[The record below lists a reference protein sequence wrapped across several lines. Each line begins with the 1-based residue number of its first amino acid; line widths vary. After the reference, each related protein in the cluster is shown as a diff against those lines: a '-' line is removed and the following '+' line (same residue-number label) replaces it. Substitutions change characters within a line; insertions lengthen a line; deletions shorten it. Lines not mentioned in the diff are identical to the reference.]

1 MYLKSIEIHG
11 FKSFA
16 DKIKLD
22 FKYGITGIVGPN
34 GSGKSNV
41 SDAVRW
47 VLGEQSARQLRG
59 SSMQDVIF
67 SGTEIR
73 KPMGYAYV
81 TITMDNSDHV
91 LSTDYDEVSVTRR
104 VYRSGESDYLING
117 NPVRLRDIHEL
128 FYDTGIGQDGYSII
142 GQGKIDQILS
152 GKPEER
158 RELFDEACGIV
169 KFRKRKDTAVKK
181 LESEKQ
187 NLLRLTDIL
196 SEVEGRIGPLEKQS
210 EDAKIYLEK
219 KERLK
224 KLDVNIFL
232 AESERY
238 EGLMKELDGKY
249 EALMNDIQGVTD
261 ELDASH
267 SKYEEAG
274 EKISEL
280 DTRIEEMR
288 QEISDSN
295 LKRGQIDSQIKV
307 LTEQIN
313 SLNTTTEHFKGR
325 SGDIKKSLETYGSE
339 LEKLNET
346 KKELGGKVEGL
357 DEEAGGKNK
366 ELASY
371 DSRIEEASAELE
383 AKKQLVLDTI
393 DGRGV
398 LKGEKEKLS
407 TLLSQAE
414 IRKAELAS
422 RLLKAKTSEAEAKDA
437 INAMKQEMETI
448 QKSIRELDTVR
459 EEKEKELE
467 QINSDIDEAT
477 ESDRQ
482 LERTYTE
489 EKTRLESLK
498 NIAERYEGYGNAVRY
513 VMERKKD
520 KSSGIC
526 GVVADLI
533 KVDHQYET
541 AIETALGANIQ
552 NVVVEDDASAKKLIA
567 MLKENKAGRVTFLPL
582 NTIQERD
589 FKAKDAV
596 NEKGVIGM
604 ADTLVKMNKKY
615 DMVAKN
621 LLGNFIVVDNI
632 DNALALARKYRFT
645 LRVVTLSGESLNPG
659 GSMAGGSFRNQSNLL
674 GRGREIDELTEDL
687 KQKLADRDKVLQKI
701 EELRDKKSEIR
712 NALQEITDK
721 MQEESLHL
729 NTANMN
735 LNLAEEKRNE
745 NRSGSDG
752 ISSEVSDLET
762 EIVSIKNSQKE
773 NEEAIQNSEKTEKE
787 ADEEAAKLEE
797 LVKTLTE
804 ESMTLRKEVG
814 EYDVKLTRYKEQ
826 LGYTDEN
833 IQRIE
838 GEVKRL
844 EGEFSTIQDNIAS
857 NEEEVNSKKE
867 AIKNFEEAL
876 LGAGDYDSE
885 KQGELK
891 RLIESRDEATKEQ
904 KKLYEDR
911 DAINERKAGLER
923 ERIRLENQK
932 EKLGENTESRIK
944 YMWEEYNLTL
954 VASREL
960 KDDTLGELPQ
970 MRQESMKLK
979 SEIRNLGDVNV
990 GAIEEYREL
999 SERYSFLTGQRDD
1012 IVKAEED
1019 LNKIIAELTDSMR
1032 KQFMERFTEINKQFD
1047 IVFGEMFGG
1056 GHGNLTLTDDEDV
1069 LEAGINIIAHPP
1081 GKKLQ
1086 NMMQLSGG
1094 EKALTAIALLFAI
1107 QNMKPSPFC
1116 LLDEIEAA
1124 LDEAN
1129 VDRFASYLSKL
1140 TEHTQFIV
1148 ITHRR
1153 GTMTKCDRLYGITM
1167 QEKGVSTQVA
1177 VNLEDS
1183 EWDESGDKK
1192 GD

>member
-59 SSMQDVIF
+59 ASMQDVIF
-67 SGTEIR
+67 AGTEIR

-91 LSTDYDEVSVTRR
+91 LAAEYDEVSVTRR

-117 NPVRLRDIHEL
+117 NPVRLRDINEL

-181 LESEKQ
+181 LESEKA

-196 SEVEGRIGPLEKQS
+196 SEVEGRVGPLQKQS
-210 EDAKIYLEK
+210 EDAKVYLDK
-219 KERLK
+219 KEKLK

-238 EGLMKELDGKY
+238 EGQLAELNGKY
-249 EALMNDIQGVTD
+249 DSVMNDIDGVER
-261 ELDASH
+261 ELSESH
-267 SKYEEAG
+267 SKYAEAG
-274 EKISEL
+274 EKIEEL
-280 DTRIEEMR
+280 DRKIEDMR
-288 QEISDSN
+288 KEISDTT
-295 LKRGQIDSQIKV
+295 LKRGQIDSQIQV
-307 LTEQIN
+307 LKEQIN
-313 SLNTTTEHFKGR
+313 SLITSTEHYKGR
-325 SGDIKKSLETYGSE
+325 DAEICKTLEKHAEE
-339 LEKLNET
+339 LEKLTET
-346 KKELGGKVEGL
+346 KSDIDKKI
-357 DEEAGGKNK
+357 EEAEASGSGKNE
-366 ELASY
+366 ELASF
-371 DSRIEEASAELE
+371 DKRIAEATEGAE

-393 DGRGV
+393 AGRGA
-398 LKGEKEKLS
+398 LKGEKERLA

-414 IRKAELAS
+414 IRKAELSS
-422 RLLKAKTSEAEAKDA
+422 RLLKAKSSEAEAKDA
-437 INAMKQEMETI
+437 IDAMRKEMEGI
-448 QKSIRELDTVR
+448 QDKIKELGITR
-459 EEKEKELE
+459 EEQEKKL
-467 QINSDIDEAT
+467 SDINEEIDNAV
-477 ESDRQ
+477 ESERQ
-482 LERTYTE
+482 LQTAYTE

-498 NIAERYEGYGNAVRY
+498 NIAERYEGYGNAVRFI
-513 VMERKKD
+513 MDRKKD

-533 KVDHQYET
+533 KVDHKYET

-552 NVVVEDDASAKKLIA
+552 NVVVEDDTSAKKLIA
-567 MLKENKAGRVTFLPL
+567 MLKEQRAGRVTFLPL

-589 FKAKDAV
+589 FKAKDAA
-596 NEKGVIGM
+596 NETGVIGM
-604 ADTLVKMNKKY
+604 ADTLVRMDKKY
-615 DMVAKN
+615 DIVAKN

-645 LRVVTLSGESLNPG
+645 LRVVTLAGESLNPG
-659 GSMAGGSFRNQSNLL
+659 GSMAGGFFRNQSNLL
-674 GRGREIDELTEDL
+674 GRSREIDELTATL
-687 KQKLADRDKVLQKI
+687 KQKLADRDKILQKI
-701 EELRDKKSEIR
+701 EELRDNKSEIR
-712 NALQEITDK
+712 NALQDITDE
-721 MQEESLHL
+721 MQKESLRL

-735 LNLAEEKRNE
+735 LNLAEEKRSE
-745 NRSGSDG
+745 NQSGSEG
-752 ISSEVSDLET
+752 ISSEARTLED
-762 EIVSIKNSQKE
+762 EIASIKSEQEANENKLKE
-773 NEEAIQNSEKTEKE
+773 SETIEKD
-787 ADEEAAKLEE
+787 ADEEAARLDG
-797 LVKTLTE
+797 LIKTLTE

-814 EYDVKLTRYKEQ
+814 ENDIRMTQLKEQ
-826 LGYTDEN
+826 QGYAAEN
-833 IQRIE
+833 ISRVE
-838 GEVKRL
+838 GERLRL
-844 EGEFSTIQDNIAS
+844 ESELTTITESLAKNDEDTVFKQDQIKSLEETLLNAGEFD
-857 NEEEVNSKKE
+857 SKKHE
-867 AIKNFEEAL
+867 
-876 LGAGDYDSE
+876 
-885 KQGELK
+885 ELK
-891 RLIESRDEATKEQ
+891 ALIESRDEATKVQ

-911 DAINERKAGLER
+911 DSINERKAGLDR
-923 ERIRLENQK
+923 EKIRIENQR
-932 EKLGENTESRIK
+932 EKLNENTESRTK
-944 YMWEEYNLTL
+944 YMWDEYNLTL
-954 VASREL
+954 IASREL
-960 KDDTLGELPQ
+960 KDDTLGDLSE
-970 MRQESMKLK
+970 MRQESMRLK

-999 SERYSFLTGQRDD
+999 SERYEFLTKQRDD
-1012 IVKAEED
+1012 IIHAEED
-1019 LNKIIAELTDSMR
+1019 LNTIITELTESMR
-1032 KQFMERFTEINKQFD
+1032 KQFIERFREIEKQFD

-1056 GHGNLTLTDDEDV
+1056 GHGTLTLTDEEDV
-1069 LEAGINIIAHPP
+1069 LDAGINIIARPP

-1107 QNMKPSPFC
+1107 QNLKPSPFC

-1183 EWDESGDKK
+1183 QWDDDNKT
-1192 GD
+1192 D

>member
-59 SSMQDVIF
+59 ASMQDVIF
-67 SGTEIR
+67 AGTEIR

-91 LSTDYDEVSVTRR
+91 LAAQYDEVSVTRR

-142 GQGKIDQILS
+142 GQGRIDQILS

-169 KFRKRKDTAVKK
+169 KYRKRKDTAVKK
-181 LESEKQ
+181 LENEKA
-187 NLLRLTDIL
+187 NLLRLTDIIA
-196 SEVEGRIGPLEKQS
+196 EVEGRIGPLEKQS
-210 EDAKIYLEK
+210 ENAKIYLEK

-238 EGLMKELDGKY
+238 EGQLKDLSEKFDVIMENIDGVERELS
-249 EALMNDIQGVTD
+249 E
-261 ELDASH
+261 SH
-267 SKYEEAG
+267 TKYEEAG
-274 EKISEL
+274 
-280 DTRIEEMR
+280 TRIEELDSRIESMR
-288 QEISDSN
+288 QEISDTT
-295 LKRGQIDSQIKV
+295 LKKGQIDSQIKV

-313 SLNTTTEHFKGR
+313 SLKNSTEHFEGR
-325 SGDIKKSLETYGSE
+325 SREINESLEKHGKE
-339 LEKLNET
+339 LDKLNASKAET
-346 KKELGGKVEGL
+346 DRKIEELRESGS
-357 DEEAGGKNK
+357 GKNE

-371 DSRIEEASAELE
+371 DERIAKAQEESE

-393 DGRGV
+393 AGRGA
-398 LKGEKEKLS
+398 LKGEKERLV

-414 IRKAELAS
+414 IRKAELSS
-422 RLLKAKTSEAEAKDA
+422 RLLKAKSSEAEARDA
-437 INAMKQEMETI
+437 IESRKKEMEEI
-448 QKSIRELDTVR
+448 AGRIRELDSKR
-459 EEKEKELE
+459 EEHEKELTG
-467 QINSDIDEAT
+467 INESIDSSVQE
-477 ESDRQ
+477 
-482 LERTYTE
+482 ERALQTAYTE
-489 EKTRLESLK
+489 EKTRLESLR
-498 NIAERYEGYGNAVRY
+498 NIAERYEGYGSAVRFI
-513 VMERKKD
+513 MDRKKD

-533 KVDHQYET
+533 KVDHEYET

-552 NVVVEDDASAKKLIA
+552 NVVVEDDVSAKKLIA
-567 MLKENKAGRVTFLPL
+567 ELKERRAGRVTFLPL

-596 NEKGVIGM
+596 YEKGVIGM
-604 ADTLVKMNKKY
+604 ADTLVKMDKKY
-615 DMVAKN
+615 DIVAKN
-621 LLGNFIVVDNI
+621 LLGNFIVVDQI
-632 DNALALARKYRFT
+632 DNALAIARKFRFT
-645 LRVVTLSGESLNPG
+645 LRIVTLAGELLNPG

-674 GRGREIDELTEDL
+674 GRSREIDELTAAL
-687 KQKLADRDKVLQKI
+687 KKKLEKRDGILQRI
-701 EELRDKKSEIR
+701 EELRDKKSVIR
-712 NALQEITDK
+712 NDLQEITDD
-721 MQEESLHL
+721 MQQESLRL
-729 NTANMN
+729 NTAKMN
-735 LNLAEEKRNE
+735 LNLAEEKRSE
-745 NRSGSDG
+745 NQSGSAG
-752 ISSEVSDLET
+752 ITTEVGNLED
-762 EIVSIKNSQKE
+762 EIVSIRQQQEENDGKLKE
-773 NEEAIQNSEKTEKE
+773 SEVIEKE
-787 ADEEAAKLEE
+787 ADEEAARLDSLIKS
-797 LVKTLTE
+797 LTE
-804 ESMTLRKEVG
+804 ESVSLRKEVG
-814 EYDVKLTRYKEQ
+814 DNDLKMTQ
-826 LGYTDEN
+826 LKAQQGYEEEN
-833 IQRIE
+833 ISRIE
-838 GEVKRL
+838 GERL
-844 EGEFSTIQDNIAS
+844 RLQTELENIKENLDKNGEDTAFKQNQIKAL
-857 NEEEVNSKKE
+857 EET
-867 AIKNFEEAL
+867 L
-876 LGAGDYDSE
+876 LSAGDVDRE
-885 KQGELK
+885 KQDELK
-891 RLIESRDEATKEQ
+891 ALMESRDEATREQ
-904 KKLYEDR
+904 KKLFEDR
-911 DAINERKAGLER
+911 DAINEKRAALDR
-923 ERIRLENQK
+923 EKIRIENQR
-932 EKLGENTESRIK
+932 EKLNENTESRTK
-944 YMWEEYNLTL
+944 YMWDEYNLTL
-954 VASREL
+954 IASREL
-960 KDDTLGELPQ
+960 KDESLGELPE

-999 SERYSFLTGQRDD
+999 SKRYEFMSGQRDD
-1012 IVKAEED
+1012 IIKAEGD
-1019 LNKIIAELTDSMR
+1019 LNTIINELTESMR
-1032 KQFMERFTEINKQFD
+1032 KQFTERFAEIGKQFD

-1056 GHGNLTLTDDEDV
+1056 GHGTLELTSEEDV

-1107 QNMKPSPFC
+1107 QNLKPSPFC

-1177 VNLEDS
+1177 VNLEDAQ
-1183 EWDESGDKK
+1183 WDEKK
-1192 GD
+1192 DGK

>member
-47 VLGEQSARQLRG
+47 VLGEQSAKQLRG
-59 SSMQDVIF
+59 ASMQDVIF
-67 SGTEIR
+67 AGTEIR

-81 TITMDNSDHV
+81 TITMDNADHV
-91 LSTDYDEVSVTRR
+91 LAADYDEVSVTRR
-104 VYRSGESDYLING
+104 VYKSGESEYLING
-117 NPVRLRDIHEL
+117 NPVRLKDIHEL

-142 GQGKIDQILS
+142 GQGRIDQILS

-181 LESEKQ
+181 LESEKA
-187 NLLRLTDIL
+187 NLLRLTDII

-210 EDAKIYLEK
+210 EDAKVYLEK

-232 AESERY
+232 AEAERY
-238 EGLMKELDGKY
+238 EGQLAELQEKYDVINENIDGV
-249 EALMNDIQGVTD
+249 ET
-261 ELDASH
+261 ELSESH
-267 SKYEEAG
+267 AKYEEAG
-274 EKISEL
+274 NRIEEL
-280 DTRIEEMR
+280 DHKIEEMR
-288 QEISDSN
+288 QEISDTT
-295 LKRGQIDSQIKV
+295 LKRGNIDAQIKV

-313 SLNTTTEHFKGR
+313 SLKTSTEHFEGR
-325 SGDIKKSLETYGSE
+325 STEINESLEKHE
-339 LEKLNET
+339 KDLEKLNLNKADID
-346 KKELGGKVEGL
+346 KKIEELKEKG
-357 DEEAGGKNK
+357 GGKNE

-371 DSRIEEASAELE
+371 DEKIEKAREESE

-393 DGRGV
+393 AGRGA
-398 LKGEKEKLS
+398 LKGERERLA

-414 IRKAELAS
+414 IRKAELSS
-422 RLLKAKTSEAEAKDA
+422 RLLKAKSSEAEAKET
-437 INAMKQEMETI
+437 IESRKKEMEEI
-448 QKSIRELDTVR
+448 AAKIRELDSSR
-459 EEKEKELE
+459 EEREKEIE
-467 QINSDIDEAT
+467 AINEDLDKSADE
-477 ESDRQ
+477 
-482 LERTYTE
+482 ERKLQTAYTE

-498 NIAERYEGYGNAVRY
+498 NIAERYEGYGSAVRF
-513 VMERKKD
+513 VMDRKKD

-533 KVDHQYET
+533 KVDHEYET

-552 NVVVEDDASAKKLIA
+552 NVVVEDDRSAKKLIA
-567 MLKENKAGRVTFLPL
+567 ELKDKKAGRVTFLPL

-589 FKAKDAV
+589 FKAKEAV

-604 ADTLVKMNKKY
+604 ADSLVKMNKKY
-615 DMVAKN
+615 DIVAKN

-632 DNALALARKYRFT
+632 DNALSIAAKFRYT
-645 LRVVTLSGESLNPG
+645 LRIVTLAGESLNPG

-674 GRGREIDELTEDL
+674 GRGREIDELGAAL
-687 KQKLADRDKVLQKI
+687 KEKLEKRDGILQKI
-701 EELRDKKSEIR
+701 EELRDKKSGIR
-712 NALQEITDK
+712 QELQDITDN
-721 MQEESLHL
+721 MQQESLRL
-729 NTANMN
+729 NTAKMN
-735 LNLAEEKRNE
+735 LNLAEEKKAE
-745 NRSGSDG
+745 NQSGSAG
-752 ISSEVSDLET
+752 ITNEVGTLET
-762 EIVSIKNSQKE
+762 EIASIKKDQEINE
-773 NEEAIQNSEKTEKE
+773 NKLKDSEVIEKE
-787 ADEEAAKLEE
+787 ADEAAAKLDE
-797 LVKTLTE
+797 LIKDLTE
-804 ESMTLRKEVG
+804 ESVTLRKEVG
-814 EYDVKLTRYKEQ
+814 DNDLKMTQ
-826 LGYTDEN
+826 LKAQQGYAEEN
-833 IQRIE
+833 ISRIE
-838 GEVKRL
+838 GEQIRL
-844 EGEFSTIQDNIAS
+844 KGELENIRQSLAG
-857 NEEEVNSKKE
+857 NKEDTEFKQEQIKALEETLMS
-867 AIKNFEEAL
+867 
-876 LGAGDYDSE
+876 AGDVDKE
-885 KQGELK
+885 KHDALK
-891 RLIESRDEATKEQ
+891 QLVTDRDEATKEQ
-904 KKLYEDR
+904 KKLFEDR
-911 DAINERKAGLER
+911 DAINERKAALNR
-923 ERIRLENQK
+923 EKIRIENQR
-932 EKLGENTESRIK
+932 EKLNENTESRTK
-944 YMWEEYNLTL
+944 YMWDEYNLTL
-954 VASREL
+954 IASREL
-960 KDDTLGELPQ
+960 KDDSLGELPE

-999 SERYSFLTGQRDD
+999 AKRYEFMTKQRDD
-1012 IVKAEED
+1012 IIHAEED
-1019 LNKIIAELTDSMR
+1019 LNTIINELTESMR
-1032 KQFMERFTEINKQFD
+1032 KQFSERFNEIGKQFD
-1047 IVFGEMFGG
+1047 KVFAEMFGG
-1056 GHGNLTLTDDEDV
+1056 GHGSLQLTDEEDV
-1069 LEAGINIIAHPP
+1069 LEAGINIIASPP

-1107 QNMKPSPFC
+1107 QNLKPSPFC

-1140 TEHTQFIV
+1140 TRHTQFIV

-1183 EWDESGDKK
+1183 QWDEKKDDKK
-1192 GD
+1192 D

>member
-22 FKYGITGIVGPN
+22 FKEGITGIVGPN

-67 SGTEIR
+67 AGTEIR

-81 TITMDNSDHV
+81 TITIDNSDHV
-91 LSTDYDEVSVTRR
+91 LAAEYDEVSVTRR

-117 NPVRLRDIHEL
+117 NSVRLRDINEL

-142 GQGKIDQILS
+142 GQGRIDQILS

-169 KFRKRKDTAVKK
+169 KYRKRKDTAVKK
-181 LESEKQ
+181 LENEKA
-187 NLLRLTDIL
+187 NLLRLTDIIA
-196 SEVEGRIGPLEKQS
+196 EVEGRIGPLEKQS
-210 EDAKIYLEK
+210 EDAKVYLEK

-238 EGLMKELDGKY
+238 EGQIAELQEKFDVIVENIADVEKELS
-249 EALMNDIQGVTD
+249 E
-261 ELDASH
+261 SH

-274 EKISEL
+274 S
-280 DTRIEEMR
+280 RIEDLDRKIEDMR
-288 QEISDSN
+288 QEISDTT
-295 LKRGQIDSQIKV
+295 LKKGQIDSQIKV

-313 SLNTTTEHFKGR
+313 SLKNSTDHFNGR
-325 SGDIKKSLETYGSE
+325 CSEILKSIEDHTKD
-339 LEKLNET
+339 LEKLKQSKSDIDSKIDEL
-346 KKELGGKVEGL
+346 KKSGS
-357 DEEAGGKNK
+357 GKNE

-371 DSRIEEASAELE
+371 DERIAAAQAESAE
-383 AKKQLVLDTI
+383 KKQLVLDTI
-393 DGRGV
+393 DERGA
-398 LKGEKEKLS
+398 LKGEKEKLV
-407 TLLSQAE
+407 TILSQAE
-414 IRKAELAS
+414 IRKAELSS
-422 RLLKAKTSEAEAKDA
+422 RLLKAKSSEAEAQDA
-437 INAMKQEMETI
+437 IESGKKEMEEI
-448 QKSIRELDTVR
+448 AGRIRELDARR
-459 EEKEKELE
+459 EEHEKEIE
-467 QINSDIDEAT
+467 TINENIDHSVE
-477 ESDRQ
+477 E
-482 LERTYTE
+482 ERKLQNTYTE

-498 NIAERYEGYGNAVRY
+498 NIAERYEGYGAAVRY
-513 VMERKKD
+513 VMDRKKD

-533 KVDHQYET
+533 KVDHEYET

-552 NVVVEDDASAKKLIA
+552 NVVVEDDKAAKKLIA
-567 MLKENKAGRVTFLPL
+567 ELKDRRAGRVTFLPL

-615 DMVAKN
+615 DIVAKN
-621 LLGNFIVVDNI
+621 LLGNFIVVDDI
-632 DNALALARKYRFT
+632 DNALELARKYRFT
-645 LRVVTLSGESLNPG
+645 LRIVTLAGEALNPG

-674 GRGREIDELTEDL
+674 GRSREIDELTVDL
-687 KQKLADRDKVLQKI
+687 KKKLEERDKILQEI
-701 EELRDKKSEIR
+701 EEQRDRKTEKR
-712 NALQEITDK
+712 NALQEITDE
-721 MQEESLHL
+721 MQQESLRL
-729 NTANMN
+729 NTAKMN
-735 LNLAEEKRNE
+735 LNLAEEKKEENISGSAGITSEVGNIESEIASIKQQQADNE
-745 NRSGSDG
+745 NRLR
-752 ISSEVSDLET
+752 E
-762 EIVSIKNSQKE
+762 
-773 NEEAIQNSEKTEKE
+773 SEKLEKE
-787 ADEEAAKLEE
+787 ADEEAARLDALIKN
-797 LVKTLTE
+797 LTD
-804 ESMTLRKEVG
+804 ESVSLRKEVG
-814 EYDVKLTRYKEQ
+814 DNDLKMTQLKAEQ
-826 LGYTDEN
+826 GYHEEN
-833 IQRIE
+833 ISRIE
-838 GEVKRL
+838 GEQLRL
-844 EGEFSTIQDNIAS
+844 NSELENINGSLAK
-857 NEEEVNSKKE
+857 NEEDTEFKQNQ
-867 AIKNFEEAL
+867 IKSLEETL
-876 LGAGDYDSE
+876 LSAGDVDKE
-885 KQGELK
+885 KQDELK
-891 RLIESRDEATKEQ
+891 ALMESREEETKTQ
-904 KKLYEDR
+904 KKLFEDR
-911 DAINERKAGLER
+911 DAINERKTALDR
-923 ERIRLENQK
+923 EKIRIENQR
-932 EKLGENTESRIK
+932 EKLNENTESRTK
-944 YMWEEYNLTL
+944 YMWDEYNLTL
-954 VASREL
+954 IASREL
-960 KDDTLGELPQ
+960 KDDSLGELPE

-999 SERYSFLTGQRDD
+999 SKRYEFMTGQRDD
-1012 IVKAEED
+1012 IIRAEED
-1019 LNKIIAELTDSMR
+1019 LNTIINELTESMR
-1032 KQFMERFTEINKQFD
+1032 KQFTERFNEIGRQFD
-1047 IVFGEMFGG
+1047 IVFAEMFGG
-1056 GHGNLTLTDDEDV
+1056 GHGTLELTDEDDV
-1069 LEAGINIIAHPP
+1069 LEAGINIIARPP

-1107 QNMKPSPFC
+1107 QNLKPSPFC

-1140 TEHTQFIV
+1140 TENTQFIV

-1183 EWDESGDKK
+1183 QWDEKK
-1192 GD
+1192 DEK

>member
-59 SSMQDVIF
+59 ASMQDVIF
-67 SGTEIR
+67 AGTEIR

-91 LSTDYDEVSVTRR
+91 LAAEYDEVSVTRR

-117 NPVRLRDIHEL
+117 NPVRLRDINEL

-181 LESEKQ
+181 LESEKA

-196 SEVEGRIGPLEKQS
+196 SEVEGRVGPLQKQS
-210 EDAKIYLEK
+210 EDAKVYLDK
-219 KERLK
+219 KEKLK

-238 EGLMKELDGKY
+238 EGQLAELNGKY
-249 EALMNDIQGVTD
+249 DSVMNDIDGVER
-261 ELDASH
+261 ELSESH
-267 SKYEEAG
+267 SKYAEAG
-274 EKISEL
+274 EKIEEL
-280 DTRIEEMR
+280 DHKIEDMR
-288 QEISDSN
+288 KEISDTT
-295 LKRGQIDSQIKV
+295 LKRGQIDSQIQV
-307 LTEQIN
+307 LKEQIN
-313 SLNTTTEHFKGR
+313 SLITSTEHYKGR
-325 SGDIKKSLETYGSE
+325 DAEIRKTLEKHAGE

-346 KKELGGKVEGL
+346 KADIDKKI
-357 DEEAGGKNK
+357 EEAEASGSGKNE
-366 ELASY
+366 ELASF
-371 DSRIEEASAELE
+371 DKRIAEASEGAE

-393 DGRGV
+393 AGRGA
-398 LKGEKEKLS
+398 LKGEKERLA

-414 IRKAELAS
+414 IRKAELSS
-422 RLLKAKTSEAEAKDA
+422 RLLKAKSSEAEAKDA
-437 INAMKQEMETI
+437 IDAMRKEMEGI
-448 QKSIRELDTVR
+448 QDKIKELGITR
-459 EEKEKELE
+459 EEQEKKL
-467 QINSDIDEAT
+467 SDINEEIDNAV
-477 ESDRQ
+477 ESERQ
-482 LERTYTE
+482 LQTAYTE

-498 NIAERYEGYGNAVRY
+498 NIAERYEGYGNAVRFI
-513 VMERKKD
+513 MDRKRD

-533 KVDHQYET
+533 KVDHKYET

-552 NVVVEDDASAKKLIA
+552 NVVVEDDTSAKKLIA
-567 MLKENKAGRVTFLPL
+567 MLKEQRAGRVTFLPL

-596 NEKGVIGM
+596 NETGVIGM
-604 ADTLVKMNKKY
+604 ADTLVRMDKKY
-615 DMVAKN
+615 DIVAKN

-645 LRVVTLSGESLNPG
+645 LRVVTLAGESLNPG
-659 GSMAGGSFRNQSNLL
+659 GSMAGGFFRNQSNLL
-674 GRGREIDELTEDL
+674 GRSREIDELTATL
-687 KQKLADRDKVLQKI
+687 KQKLADRDKILQKI
-701 EELRDKKSEIR
+701 EELRDNKSEIR
-712 NALQEITDK
+712 NALQDITDE
-721 MQEESLHL
+721 MQKESLRL

-735 LNLAEEKRNE
+735 LNLAEEKRSE
-745 NRSGSDG
+745 NQSGSEG
-752 ISSEVSDLET
+752 ISSEARTLED
-762 EIVSIKNSQKE
+762 EIASIKSEQEANENKLKE
-773 NEEAIQNSEKTEKE
+773 SETIEKD
-787 ADEEAAKLEE
+787 ADEEAARLDG
-797 LVKTLTE
+797 LIKTLTE

-814 EYDVKLTRYKEQ
+814 ENDIRMTQLKEQ
-826 LGYTDEN
+826 QGYAAEN
-833 IQRIE
+833 ISRVE
-838 GEVKRL
+838 GERLRL
-844 EGEFSTIQDNIAS
+844 ESELTSITESLAKNDEDTVFKQDQIKSLEETLLNAGEFD
-857 NEEEVNSKKE
+857 SKKQE
-867 AIKNFEEAL
+867 
-876 LGAGDYDSE
+876 
-885 KQGELK
+885 ELK
-891 RLIESRDEATKEQ
+891 ALIESRDEATKVQ

-911 DAINERKAGLER
+911 DSINERKAGLDR
-923 ERIRLENQK
+923 EKIRIENQR
-932 EKLGENTESRIK
+932 EKLNENTESRTK
-944 YMWEEYNLTL
+944 YMWDEYNLTL
-954 VASREL
+954 IASREL
-960 KDDTLGELPQ
+960 KDDTLGDLST

-999 SERYSFLTGQRDD
+999 SERYEFLTKQRDD
-1012 IVKAEED
+1012 IIHAEED
-1019 LNKIIAELTDSMR
+1019 LNTIITELTESMR
-1032 KQFMERFTEINKQFD
+1032 KQFIERFREIEKQFD

-1056 GHGNLTLTDDEDV
+1056 GHGTLTLTDEEDV
-1069 LEAGINIIAHPP
+1069 LDAGINIIARPP

-1107 QNMKPSPFC
+1107 QNLKPSPFC

-1183 EWDESGDKK
+1183 QWDDDNKT
-1192 GD
+1192 D